1 MCGIIGVLTQKT
13 DAEVAVLEGIELLQN
28 RGYDSAGIAS
38 IKAGET
44 EFTLTKLASDSIKK
58 IDCIDVLKE
67 VIPQKHKNSY
77 IGIGHT
83 RWATCG
89 GKTDQNAHPHF
100 DQDQR
105 IMLCHNGTL
114 DNFTDIRSELIS
126 QGIKLSSETD
136 SELIAQLI
144 ALELKSDE
152 SLTTFKA
159 VRRVIQNKLQGQWG
173 LVIIDKCNPES
184 LIVAR
189 NGSPILVGIATDSIY
204 VASEKIAFEK
214 YTSNYILLQDGELM
228 EFNLKNMS
236 EFYKNNKD
244 RIQVIKEKNEV
255 QIAPKSPYKH
265 FFEQEIF
272 EQPETLLKTFSNGA
286 RLLQEN
292 RPKLGGLEPY
302 QKDIANVKNMVIV
315 ACGSS
320 YYAGVYANNFF
331 KKLKCFNSCQVIE
344 ASEFTVYDLPDE
356 DGGMICISQ
365 SGETADVRHCLQ
377 LAQEKGLFT
386 IGVVNTVGSQI
397 ATSVNCGVYVH
408 CGREVAVAATKSFTS
423 QCVSLIMIAAWISSV
438 KEEQNKTHLHDRVRP
453 LLIQSLRSIPTHVGI
468 TLYQVKEQV
477 KPIAQHLA
485 SHDHIIILG
494 KGSCS
499 SIAKEGALKLKELT
513 YIHAEAFS
521 AGELKHG
528 PLALINCEKPKS
540 TAVILI
546 ILDDEYYHD
555 MSLALSEVHSRG
567 AYTIVI
573 TNCLKKLAVDKVDAS
588 IQIEQKDMLSS
599 LMCVLPLQLL
609 TYEICTVLETNP
621 DKPRNLAKCVTVK

>member
-13 DAEVAVLEGIELLQN
+13 DAEIAVLEGIELLQN

-100 DQDQR
+100 DQDKR

-114 DNFTDIRSELIS
+114 DNFIQIRSELIQS
-126 QGIKLSSETD
+126 GIKLSSETD

-144 ALELKSDE
+144 ALELKNDE

-159 VRRVIQNKLQGQWG
+159 VKRVIENKLQGQWG
-173 LVIIDKCNPES
+173 LVIIDKCHPES

-189 NGSPILVGIATDSIY
+189 NGSPILIGIATDAIY

-244 RIQVIKEKNEV
+244 RIQVIQEKNEV
-255 QIAPKSPYKH
+255 QIVPKPPYRH

-302 QKDIANVKNMVIV
+302 QKDIGNVKNMVIV

-320 YYAGVYANNFF
+320 YYSGVYANNFF

-344 ASEFTVYDLPDE
+344 ASEFTAHDLPDE
-356 DGGMICISQ
+356 NGGMICISQ

-438 KEEQNKTHLHDRVRP
+438 KEEQNKTHLHDRIRP
-453 LLIQSLRSIPTHVGI
+453 LLIQSLRSIPTTVGI

-485 SHDHIIILG
+485 KQHHIILLG
-494 KGSCS
+494 KGTCS

-528 PLALINCEKPKS
+528 PLALINCEQPKS
-540 TAVILI
+540 TPVILI
-546 ILDDEYYHD
+546 ILDDDYFHD

-573 TNCLKKLAVDKVDAS
+573 TNCLKKLASDKVDTS

-609 TYEICTVLETNP
+609 TYELCIVLQRNP